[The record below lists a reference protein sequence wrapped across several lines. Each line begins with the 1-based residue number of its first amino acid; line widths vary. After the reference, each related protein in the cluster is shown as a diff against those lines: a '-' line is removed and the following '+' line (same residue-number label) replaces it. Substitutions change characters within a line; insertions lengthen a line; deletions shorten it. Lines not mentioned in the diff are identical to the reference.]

1 MPYSKTHFCLPLM
14 HMMNLEQIAKLS
26 GVSRSTASR
35 VINND
40 PNVSDDTRE
49 NVLRVVRLMNY
60 VPNAA
65 ARGLAGGRTQ
75 VIGLVIPI
83 GVSTLFTDPYF
94 SVFIQGVSSACNAHG
109 HSVMLWLAEPEYE
122 RRQI

>member
-40 PNVSDDTRE
+40 PNVSHDTRE
-49 NVLRVVRLMNY
+49 NVLRIVRLMNY

-65 ARGLAGGRTQ
+65 ARGLARGRTQ
-75 VIGLVIPI
+75 VIGLVIPA
-83 GVSTLFTDPYF
+83 VVTSLFTDPHF
-94 SVFIQGVSSACNAHG
+94 AIFIQGVSTACAAHG
-109 HSVMLWLAEPEYE
+109 HAVMLWLAE
-122 RRQI
+122 